1 MKIKR
6 SSLICKIAGSHSQDN
21 LCRFFW
27 RLIGHFFLGTVMVG
41 LTTYVIYCWII
52 SPDTILILIVLFFC
66 VGCVVFPVLAI
77 VNLRR
82 KVGGSPEL
90 PYENIVFEYLK
101 AKKQKVCPLIEYVD

>member
-6 SSLICKIAGSHSQDN
+6 SSLISKIAGTRYQDN

-27 RLIGHFFLGTVMVG
+27 RLVGHVLLAIFITGAAFIIIFAWIINPHAIFILIALLFCVAFVG
-41 LTTYVIYCWII
+41 L
-52 SPDTILILIVLFFC
+52 PA
-66 VGCVVFPVLAI
+66 LAI
-77 VNLRR
+77 KCLRAILG
-82 KVGGSPEL
+82 KSPEL

>member
-6 SSLICKIAGSHSQDN
+6 TSLICKIARTRYQDN

-27 RLIGHFFLGTVMVG
+27 RLVGHVF
-41 LTTYVIYCWII
+41 
-52 SPDTILILIVLFFC
+52 
-66 VGCVVFPVLAI
+66 CVVFIAGVSAFLIYSWIVHPQAIFLLFIILFFVGFIVLPPLAI
-77 VNLRR
+77 KCLRAILR
-82 KVGGSPEL
+82 KSPEL

>member
-6 SSLICKIAGSHSQDN
+6 SSLICKIAGTCYQDN

-27 RLIGHFFLGTVMVG
+27 RLVGQIILATFIAGVVLYIIYNLITTPSEIYLLILVFLGVG
-41 LTTYVIYCWII
+41 A
-52 SPDTILILIVLFFC
+52 
-66 VGCVVFPVLAI
+66 VFLPVLAI
-77 VNLRR
+77 ECLRAILG
-82 KVGGSPEL
+82 KSPEL